1 MKILYLSTDPGID
14 PSGQGGGSI
23 HIRSFI
29 RALADQNHQL
39 ALVSSASAD
48 DQATDASL
56 GAAVRLAPLAA
67 WNRLLARG
75 LRQISRLVGR
85 PVRGHAD
92 IVRALHNFRFA
103 LIAWAAARELKPDFI
118 YERYSLW
125 GMSGLWLAGKL
136 GIPLVLEVNA
146 PLVYEQQ
153 QFRVG
158 VTCPPLAR
166 WVERHVWQEADLVIA
181 VSESLRSQLQQSG
194 VNHHHI
200 KVLPNG
206 VDPKLFHG
214 DSSGRALRENLKLD
228 GHFTVGFVGTF
239 RPWHG
244 VDLLLKTFQDLHRID
259 PKTHLLLVGDGPL
272 RSRFEEQVR
281 NAGLEKAVTFAGRIA
296 HHDVPTYLAAMDVTV
311 APYPALDEFYYSPLK
326 LFEYMA
332 ASRAV
337 VASRVGQVAE
347 ILVDGETGLLFEPG
361 NSADLLRCLQQVR
374 TDPTLRLE
382 LGRKASA
389 SCSEHTWNRNA
400 ARVIDWVEPL
410 LNRIGSP
417 TSSIREEK
425 TLSNLSRKQHLESSE
440 GGEAQ

>member
-14 PSGQGGGSI
+14 PAGQGGGSI
-23 HIRSFI
+23 HIRSFV
-29 RALADQNHQL
+29 RALADQGHQL
-39 ALVSSASAD
+39 TLVCSATAN
-48 DQATDASL
+48 DQAIDANL
-56 GAAVRLAPLAA
+56 GAAVRLVPLAK
-67 WNRLLARG
+67 WNSVLARG
-75 LRQISRLVGR
+75 LRQISRLAGR

-92 IVRALHNFRFA
+92 IVRALHNFCFA
-103 LIAWAAARELKPDFI
+103 LIARAAARELKPDFI

-125 GMSGLWLAGKL
+125 GMSGLWLARKL

-153 QFRVG
+153 QYRAG
-158 VTCPPLAR
+158 VICPPLAR
-166 WVERHVWQEADLVIA
+166 WVERHVWQGADLVIA
-181 VSESLRSQLQQSG
+181 VSESLRGRLQHSG
-194 VNHHHI
+194 VDHHRI
-200 KVLPNG
+200 QVLPNG

-214 DSSGRALRENLKLD
+214 DSSSRALRESMKLD

-239 RPWHG
+239 RRWHG
-244 VDLLLKTFQDLHRID
+244 VDLLLTTFENLHRID
-259 PKTHLLLVGDGPL
+259 PKTHLLLVGEGPL

-281 NAGLEKAVTFAGRIA
+281 NAGLEKAVTFVGRIA
-296 HHDVPTYLAAMDVTV
+296 HQDVPKYLAAMDVAV
-311 APYPALDEFYYSPLK
+311 APYPALEEFYYSPIK

-332 ASRAV
+332 AGRAV

-361 NSADLLRCLQQVR
+361 NSADLLRCLQQIR
-374 TDPTLRLE
+374 SDPTLSLE
-382 LGRKASA
+382 LGQRASA
-389 SCSEHTWNRNA
+389 ACTEHTWNRNA

-425 TLSNLSRKQHLESSE
+425 NGPELSRQQHLESSE
-440 GGEAQ
+440 GGGRA